1 MTESSNNAQ
10 SMAERLSALMDN
22 SAEQS
27 FQGHE
32 TQEHESSNGYPVD
45 HECLERICA
54 EDELKGQWARYHLIR
69 DVIQDDYKAPLSPNF
84 ANNLSQLIAAEPALD
99 CSALVSS
106 QGVSESGSSSN
117 VVSLADRKLAQES
130 GQRQGGDEER
140 GGAAESSANG
150 KAVAPA
156 SSGWRRATTGFAIAA
171 SVAMVSLVGLNTMQN
186 SEAPGSTQTAE
197 NEPAQGTESSSVI
210 LAEQPVIVVPA
221 GESQLEFV
229 ANTGTFWVNG
239 DAASGSGMSKAGEQR
254 LNMFLSEHI
263 EHSPTSDVRGMIPYS
278 RLAGYD
284 AVRPAAPKNTEI
296 GTEQQ

>member
-1 MTESSNNAQ
+1 MTESNNNAQ

-27 FQGHE
+27 
-32 TQEHESSNGYPVD
+32 TQDNGSAD
-45 HECLERICA
+45 AHLFDQECLEQMCA
-54 EDELKGQWARYHLIR
+54 DEELKGQWARYHLIR
-69 DVIQDDYKAPLSPNF
+69 DVIQDDFKAPLSPDF
-84 ANNLSQLIAAEPALD
+84 ASNLSELIAAEPALD
-99 CSALVSS
+99 CSALASM
-106 QGVSESGSSSN
+106 QGVSETNSN
-117 VVSLADRKLAQES
+117 VVSLADRKLAQEVN
-130 GQRQGGDEER
+130 QQQEANQQQ
-140 GGAAESSANG
+140 GAAEANG
-150 KAVAPA
+150 AESSSHAKVVAPA
-156 SSGWRRATTGFAIAA
+156 SGWRRATTGFAIAA

-186 SEAPGSTQTAE
+186 SDTPIGSQTAE
-197 NEPAQGTESSSVI
+197 NETVPAVQGGESSSVI

-239 DAASGSGMSKAGEQR
+239 DTANGSGMSKAGEQR

-284 AVRPAAPKNTEI
+284 AVRPVSPDNTEA
-296 GTEQQ
+296 GTEQ